1 MLSGT
6 DVWTATFSQVDPALN
21 THNNPL
27 QASRDQLQ
35 IQRLISDA
43 KRVLV
48 LLDTGNDVGPPQIN
62 DALSTPDALHTTQ
75 DMREHVLK
83 CLDSLRKAIA
93 PHRRL
98 PDEIL
103 TLIFTFCIPNSISVP
118 LRPPNTDQTNWN
130 WPLAQS
136 SAWQTTEPWNLL
148 AVSIRWRR
156 LTLGTPTLW
165 SNLTFRLKKMDHYTH
180 RVALFN
186 LLLGYSGARTP
197 LELHVIVDDCNPRVA
212 GDLEDKCVLKELVN
226 PHAQRLRGLFLSL
239 PAPVLDQF
247 FTSSSPACF
256 DLLEVVQIDYSGRF
270 SPSSGI
276 SRHVFADAPQLY
288 RFTMTAKL
296 PLSSIELPWDH
307 LRDLH
312 LCDTI
317 GNAKDCY
324 HVLQRCPS
332 LVSCTI
338 GFNSYPSQ
346 ATTGH
351 DSALGILIILS
362 NLTSFT
368 LESGSL
374 SLLVCL
380 DLPALECLTLRCDL
394 DQTSCEAT
402 LLPFLCRSPHLTALE
417 LCWWMPSITIKTILH
432 TVPLL
437 AHLQFVPGK
446 TAEVFKLL
454 WAMDLLPNL
463 ESLVFFCYPNIWE
476 EVVEIIGLRSMVG
489 RLRNVEV
496 KTFFR
501 KEIDDWER
509 DPRLQT
515 LKDIGVTMRLTCII
529 QGQYS

>member
-6 DVWTATFSQVDPALN
+6 DFWAATLSQVDPAWN

-27 QASRDQLQ
+27 ASRDQLQ

-48 LLDTGNDVGPPQIN
+48 LLDTGIDVGPPQSKVN
-62 DALSTPDALHTTQ
+62 DALNTPNALRTTQ

-93 PHRRL
+93 PHRQL

-103 TLIFTFCIPNSISVP
+103 ILIFTLCIPNSISVP
-118 LRPPNTDQTNWN
+118 LRPPNANQTNWN
-130 WPLAQS
+130 WPLPQP

-148 AVSIRWRR
+148 AVSVRWRR
-156 LTLGTPTLW
+156 LTLETPTLW

-186 LLLGYSGARTP
+186 LLLGYSGAGTP
-197 LELHVIVDDCNPRVA
+197 LELHVIVDDCNSPVTQ
-212 GDLEDKCVLKELVN
+212 EDECVLKELVG
-226 PHAQRLRGLFLSL
+226 PHARRLRGLFLSL

-247 FTSSSPACF
+247 FTSSSSPACF
-256 DLLEVVQIDYSGRF
+256 DLLEVVQIDYPGR
-270 SPSSGI
+270 STMSNDI
-276 SRHVFADAPQLY
+276 SRRVFRDAPQLY

-296 PLSSIELPWDH
+296 PLSSLELPWGH
-307 LRDLH
+307 LRHLH

-324 HVLQRCPS
+324 HALQRCPS

-338 GFNSYPSQ
+338 GLNSHPSQ
-346 ATTGH
+346 DTTGH
-351 DSALGILIILS
+351 GSVLGIPIILS

-402 LLPFLCRSPHLTALE
+402 LLPFLRRSPQITTLV
-417 LCWWMPSITIKTILH
+417 LCWWVPSITIKTILH
-432 TVPLL
+432 AVPLL
-437 AHLQFVPGK
+437 THLQFVPGR

-454 WAMDLLPNL
+454 WAIDLLPNL
-463 ESLVFFCYPNIWE
+463 ESLVFLCYPVIWE
-476 EVVEIIGLRSMVG
+476 EVVEIIGLRGMVG
-489 RLRNVEV
+489 RLRNVDI

-501 KEIDDWER
+501 KEVDGWER

-515 LKDIGVTMRLTCII
+515 LKEIGVTMRLTHII